1 MLFIKR
7 GNERSFKAR
16 LASFKVNYKYSGAR
30 WIVPSLLLLFVLTG
44 SYIYYNTNVLNTFR
58 TKNERRDNKAMFE
71 RTYSRYKNYPQ
82 PRLVSVHVNADLYP
96 RDIRCDFRGTFIL
109 TNKHHLAIDTFHVRT
124 LPHIK
129 INKISFSHP
138 VALVDGS
145 ENFGYYIYKCLKPF
159 NPGDTITFEFDLTYR
174 ERGFNRWGHST
185 NLVYNGTYLQGEFLP
200 SFGYHES
207 EEIQDKKDRK
217 KEGLPGKIYES
228 SDIRDSTRYNDNYLS
243 QNADRISYEAVIST
257 EPDQIAIT
265 CGTLVKE
272 WTGNGRRYF
281 HYKMNKPVWNFFPFL
296 SARYEVYREIHNGL
310 TIEIYHHKSHGYNV
324 RKMAE
329 AMKKTVDYC
338 NAHFSPYQYEVLRI
352 VEFPR
357 YTSSAQSYAGTIPFS
372 ESLGFILKDDE
383 QRDVDLPF
391 FITAH
396 EVAHQWWGHQIMAA
410 DVKGKTLLV
419 ESLAEYTAF
428 MVMLNEYG
436 EDKASRFLK
445 YEIDRYMLSRAGEKK
460 KEPPLYLVDDQQY
473 LSYQKG
479 CLAFYN
485 LMDFLGE
492 DSLNHALSRFIHKY
506 HHQDAPYPTSLDLL
520 AYLRKAMPDSIQYL
534 IKDWFETITLY
545 DNRVD
550 SAYYTKPPDGRF
562 LVNML
567 TTSRK
572 YQADSLGKQELLPL
586 SDWIEVGVFAKNL
599 KNEDTLIYL
608 KKVQLKVPQNAFR
621 LKVDQEPSAVGIDPM
636 YKQIDRNLYDNRKVI
651 KKKT

>member
-1 MLFIKR
+1 
-7 GNERSFKAR
+7 
-16 LASFKVNYKYSGAR
+16 
-30 WIVPSLLLLFVLTG
+30 
-44 SYIYYNTNVLNTFR
+44 
-58 TKNERRDNKAMFE
+58 
-71 RTYSRYKNYPQ
+71 
-82 PRLVSVHVNADLYP
+82 
-96 RDIRCDFRGTFIL
+96 
-109 TNKHHLAIDTFHVRT
+109 
-124 LPHIK
+124 
-129 INKISFSHP
+129 
-138 VALVDGS
+138 
-145 ENFGYYIYKCLKPF
+145 
-159 NPGDTITFEFDLTYR
+159 
-174 ERGFNRWGHST
+174 
-185 NLVYNGTYLQGEFLP
+185 
-200 SFGYHES
+200 
-207 EEIQDKKDRK
+207 
-217 KEGLPGKIYES
+217 
-228 SDIRDSTRYNDNYLS
+228 
-243 QNADRISYEAVIST
+243 
-257 EPDQIAIT
+257 
-265 CGTLVKE
+265 
-272 WTGNGRRYF
+272 
-281 HYKMNKPVWNFFPFL
+281 MNKPVWNFFPFL

-550 SAYYTKPPDGRF
+550 SAYYTKTPDGRF

-572 YQADSLGKQELLPL
+572 YQADSLGKQEPLPL

-621 LKVDQEPSAVGIDPM
+621 LTVDQEPSAVGIDPM